1 METTMTTENA
11 AARKRRFYEKKTFWI
26 ACVAIIAALGAG
38 RYVPADDDKPL
49 TILPVDSVDAE
60 PDYAH
65 GVGIDYR
72 RRFELRQEANILPA
86 DENGWKLILQAL
98 GPLALEQKALATRKP
113 WDQIAT
119 NDWFVDFWT
128 PICEKF
134 GIDPSTPPTFL
145 TRLDLYEYL
154 VKNGIAGDEPEP
166 SDSESVEGNRKYW
179 ENYEE
184 KTGRVDWE
192 LAGKCYQTI
201 MGAPWTKDEYPVA
214 ARWLEENADLYDV
227 WAKAVR
233 SPRFICWRVVSNQP
247 DDWYGM
253 LLPDVQ
259 FSREIARK
267 FQIRAN
273 YRIGT
278 GDIQGAIDDVESIV
292 LLAKSFF
299 VNRENRCLVEALV
312 GMAIMGI
319 GAGMAL
325 DDGASGVEPTPEDYD
340 RLADLWNDSFG
351 TMDFEKAT
359 RDVLKGERDN
369 FFLPTA
375 QELPTLARN
384 GSLNKFLDLLSED
397 ASENS
402 DESEKNDAFVWN
414 GSFDDGAFM
423 TEVERLWD
431 ELVVEKKVD
440 VEVWKTS
447 YQPESQ
453 EGKLAKRLFLSL
465 APAAEAFGQANERVN
480 CVVNMK
486 LTTLALLRYQADHG
500 KLPPAFTV
508 DENGKPLHSWR
519 VLILPYLGEENKA
532 LHEQIRLD
540 EPWDSEYNKRFHA
553 HAPKIFQ
560 CPSNKKREE
569 GSTTYS
575 VILGENALFDAS
587 GVGKD
592 LKASRQ
598 REDVDANARALVV
611 ERERPICWMKPDEEL
626 DARSFRENAAVLD
639 KALDCGHHWGI
650 NVGCASGAVSFFA
663 TREAKDSEFD
673 RCVSGVPIP
682 EDDKKDSE

>member
-1 METTMTTENA
+1 MTKNTT
-11 AARKRRFYEKKTFWI
+11 ARKRRFYEKKTFWT

-38 RYVPADDDKPL
+38 YVAQADDDKPL

-72 RRFELRQEANILPA
+72 KRFELRQEANLLPA

-98 GPLALEQKALATRKP
+98 GPLALEQKALATKKP
-113 WDQIAT
+113 WDQLAT

-134 GIDPSTPPTFL
+134 GIDPSIPPTFL

-154 VKNGIAGDEPEP
+154 VKNGISGDEPEP

-184 KTGRVDWE
+184 KTGRVSWD

-233 SPRFICWRVVSNQP
+233 SPRFACWRVATEGP
-247 DDWYGM
+247 DGWVGM

-267 FQIRAN
+267 FLIRAN

-278 GDIQGAIDDVESIV
+278 GDCSGAIDDVESTV
-292 LLAKSFF
+292 LLAKSLF
-299 VNRENRCLVEALV
+299 VNPENRCLVEALV

-319 GAGMAL
+319 GAGVAL
-325 DDGASGVEPTPEDYD
+325 DDCASGVELTSEDYA
-340 RLADLWNDSFG
+340 RLAEIWNDSFG
-351 TMDFEKAT
+351 TMNFEEAT

-369 FFLPTA
+369 FFFPTA
-375 QELPTLARN
+375 QELPAMARN
-384 GSLNKFLDLLSED
+384 GSLNDFFRQLSED
-397 ASENS
+397 GFTNS
-402 DESEKNDAFVWN
+402 DDSEEDYSFVWN

-423 TEVERLWD
+423 TELERLWD
-431 ELVVEKKVD
+431 ELVVDKKVG
-440 VEVWKTS
+440 VKEWESS

-453 EGKLAKRLFLSL
+453 EGKLAKQLFLL
-465 APAAEAFGQANERVN
+465 LVPAADAFGQANERVN
-480 CVVNMK
+480 CVVNTK

-500 KLPPAFTV
+500 TLPPAFTV

-532 LHEQIRLD
+532 LYDQIRLD
-540 EPWDSEYNKRFHA
+540 EPWDSDYNKRFHA

-592 LKASRQ
+592 LKALRQ
-598 REDVDANARALVV
+598 REGVDTNAQALVV

-626 DARSFRENAAVLD
+626 DARSFRENAV
-639 KALDCGHHWGI
+639 ALSEEPDCGHSWGV
-650 NVGCASGAVSFFA
+650 NVGFADGSVHYFA

-673 RCVSGVPIP
+673 RYVSGVPIP
-682 EDDKKDSE
+682 EDDE

>member
-1 METTMTTENA
+1 MTTENTT
-11 AARKRRFYEKKTFWI
+11 ARKRRFYEKKTFWI

-38 RYVPADDDKPL
+38 RDVPADDDKPL

-65 GVGIDYR
+65 GIGIDYR

-119 NDWFVDFWT
+119 NDWFVDYWT

-154 VKNGIAGDEPEP
+154 VKNGITGDEPEP
-166 SDSESVEGNRKYW
+166 SDSESAEGNRRYW

-192 LAGKCYQTI
+192 LAGKCYQTV
-201 MGAPWTKDEYPVA
+201 MGKPWTKDDYPVA
-214 ARWLEENADLYDV
+214 ARWLEENEDLYEV
-227 WAKAVR
+227 FAKAVR
-233 SPRFICWRVVSNQP
+233 SPRFACWRIVSEGP
-247 DDWYGM
+247 DDWVGM

-278 GDIQGAIDDVESIV
+278 GDYSGAIDDVESIV

-299 VNRENRCLVEALV
+299 VNRENRCMVEALV
-312 GMAIMGI
+312 GMAIMSI
-319 GAGMAL
+319 GAGISL
-325 DDGASGVEPTPEDYD
+325 DGGASGVEPTSEDYA
-340 RLADLWNDSFG
+340 RLTDVWCDSFG
-351 TMDFEKAT
+351 TMDFEEAA

-375 QELPTLARN
+375 QELPALARK
-384 GSLNKFLDLLSED
+384 GSLNEFLDQLSED
-397 ASENS
+397 ASEDS
-402 DESEKNDAFVWN
+402 DESEKNDAFVWS

-423 TEVERLWD
+423 TELEKLWD
-431 ELVVEKKVD
+431 ELVVERKID
-440 VEVWKTS
+440 VEEWETS
-447 YQPESQ
+447 YQPETQ
-453 EGKLAKRLFLSL
+453 EGKLAKRLFLL
-465 APAAEAFGQANERVN
+465 MAPAADAFGKANERLS

-486 LTTLALLRYQADHG
+486 LTTRALLSYQAEHG
-500 KLPPAFTV
+500 TLPPAFTV

-532 LHEQIRLD
+532 LYEQIRLD
-540 EPWDSEYNKRFHA
+540 EPWDSDYNKRFHA
-553 HAPKIFQ
+553 RAPKFFQ

-592 LKASRQ
+592 LAELRR
-598 REDVDANARALVV
+598 REGVDTNAQALVV
-611 ERERPICWMKPDEEL
+611 ERERPICWMRPDEEL
-626 DARSFRENAAVLD
+626 EARSFRENAV
-639 KALDCGHHWGI
+639 ALSEEPDCGHRWGV
-650 NVGCASGAVSFFA
+650 NVGFADGSVHYFA

-673 RCVSGVPIP
+673 RYVSGVPIP
-682 EDDKKDSE
+682 EDDE